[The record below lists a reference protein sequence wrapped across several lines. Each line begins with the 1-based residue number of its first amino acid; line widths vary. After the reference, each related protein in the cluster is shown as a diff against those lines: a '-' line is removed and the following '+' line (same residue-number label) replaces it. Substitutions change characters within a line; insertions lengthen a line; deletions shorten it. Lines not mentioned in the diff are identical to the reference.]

1 MMTSNESRAK
11 QAAEFLEELSGNEPT
26 LVVAIRTSG
35 GIVGEIIGP
44 TDMAALT
51 AFLTKHEGANFY
63 YTANS
68 LSSDFHGHKASKEN
82 VEWINAVWADV
93 DPTGD
98 ASNAAS
104 ERADILRRLRDAALS
119 PSVIVDS
126 GRGYQAL
133 WLFKSPLPAGE
144 YLSRAEQVGR
154 NIAQA
159 LGGDPVQSVDHLLRL
174 PGTRNYPTKNKRKKG
189 WADSE
194 ARVFALD
201 RAKYGLEQLERAFKV
216 DGENGGKNSQQQT
229 GQISLAEIAAR
240 LECLDPDCERDTWLK
255 LAMAIHHELN
265 GQDIGLVLWKEFS
278 KRGQKFVEGEP
289 EQIWKSLGKR
299 NHSDP
304 VTIGTLI
311 HLSNLASYQS
321 SGQNVSFDTDVANME
336 RLAQVSE
343 HSLRYS
349 DQAGWLYFDNH
360 RWLESK
366 HKPVQ
371 MAVET
376 FKRIPY
382 EQVSN
387 VSQDRKMR
395 WAKQSLQKARIES
408 ALVLTKSA
416 PGMQR
421 DISEFDMDPDVL
433 LVENGLLDLT
443 TNKLTP
449 SRFDHWCMNLAGT
462 RFDES
467 ATCPKW
473 LNFLDVIFEGNP
485 NLIHY
490 IQRAVG
496 YSLTGHVT
504 EQKFFVLY
512 GTGANGKSVF
522 TETIQALLGDYAAT
536 TPTNTLMRDRG
547 TIPNDIA
554 RLVGKRFV
562 AANETNESSRF
573 DEAFLKDLTG
583 GDRISARF
591 LHKEFFEFAPQFKLW
606 IRGNHKP
613 KVSGIDEG
621 MWRRLQ
627 LLPFNYRI
635 PEDERDP
642 NLTTA
647 LREELPGILNWA
659 LEGHAEWRRRGLN
672 PPDEV
677 QLAAKRY
684 REDVDLL
691 GQFINDR
698 CECGPEFTAKS
709 EELCNAYNHWQH
721 QNGNESVG
729 SHIFSSQMEMKGFR
743 KKRTNKGIL
752 WLGIHIDNHNSEFED
767 IPDDY

>member
-1 MMTSNESRAK
+1 MTASIESRAK
-11 QAAEFLEELSGNEPT
+11 QASEFLEELSAKQPT
-26 LVVAIRTSG
+26 LVVSIRPSG
-35 GIVGEIIGP
+35 GIVGKMIHA
-44 TDMAALT
+44 TDEASLG
-51 AFLTKHEGANFY
+51 AFLTKSGSANFY

-68 LSSDFHGHKASKEN
+68 LSADFNGHKASKED

-93 DPTGD
+93 DPAGD
-98 ASNAAS
+98 ASTATS
-104 ERADILRRLRDAALS
+104 ERDDILNRLRDAALP
-119 PSVIVDS
+119 PSAIVDS

-133 WLFKSPLPAGE
+133 WLFNSPLPAGQ
-144 YLSRAEQVGR
+144 YLGRAEQVGQD
-154 NIAQA
+154 IAQI
-159 LGGDPVQSVDHLLRL
+159 LGGDPVQSADHLLRL
-174 PGTRNYPTKNKRKKG
+174 PGTRNYPNKNKRKKG
-189 WADSE
+189 WTDSE
-194 ARVFALD
+194 ATVVENGGAR
-201 RAKYGLEQLERAFKV
+201 YSLEQLEQAFKLEQEPE
-216 DGENGGKNSQQQT
+216 GTNSHNQT
-229 GQISLAEIAAR
+229 AKHSLAEIAAR

-265 GQDIGLVLWKEFS
+265 GQDIGLVLWKELS

-311 HLSNLASYQS
+311 HLSNLAGYQS

-343 HSLRYS
+343 CSLRYS
-349 DQAGWLYFDNH
+349 DQAGWLYFNNH

-433 LVENGLLDLT
+433 LVENGLLDLP

-473 LNFLDVIFEGNP
+473 LNFLAVIFEGNP

-635 PEDERDP
+635 PGDERDP

-677 QLAAKRY
+677 LLAAKRY
-684 REDVDLL
+684 REEVDLL

-698 CECGPEFTAKS
+698 CECGPEFIAKS

-729 SHIFSSQMEMKGFR
+729 SHTFSNQMELKGFR
-743 KKRTNKGIL
+743 KKRSNKGML
-752 WLGIHIDNHNSEFED
+752 WLGVRIDNHRDEFEEMPTD
-767 IPDDY
+767 F